1 MEAADEIARF
11 FTCLDRS
18 LASRAAPP
26 DLGGEDAVWR
36 ELGAVV
42 HRTRVAGKE
51 ARAAVRPE
59 YVRALLPPFEAVL
72 REACRG

>member
-1 MEAADEIARF
+1 MNGRGWHAAQ
-11 FTCLDRS
+11 TPLDLGALVR
-18 LASRAAPP
+18 RAAPP
-26 DLGGEDAVWR
+26 DGGEDAVWR
-36 ELGAVV
+36 ELGTVV

-59 YVRALLPPFEAVL
+59 YVRALLPPFEAVV